1 MDFSVIFDLDG
12 VIVDSNPY
20 HQKAWYLFL
29 KQHNIHL
36 TEKELREKVFGRT
49 GSEALKILFNAAL
62 SNDDIEKYTTAIDNK
77 YRNLFRPYIKPLPG
91 LENFLQQLVEN
102 KIEYAI
108 ATSAPPV
115 NVEFVLSNTDLLDY
129 FKVIIDN
136 TYIIN
141 SKPHPEIYLK
151 TAEILQQKPENCIAF
166 EDSLSGI
173 ASAQNAGMKVIALAT
188 THTKNELAI
197 ADFVINN
204 FSEISLDILGN
215 IHANQV

>member
-77 YRNLFRPYIKPLPG
+77 YRNLFRPYIKPLQG

-204 FSEISLDILGN
+204 FSEISLEILGN

>member
-77 YRNLFRPYIKPLPG
+77 YRNLFRPYIKPLQG